1 MLNLRFLKTFIQISI
16 ILVIWSILLIPSS
29 SNCNAEPDPEL
40 IIESELRYL
49 FGTGGGDVTITV
61 KGDLALAIRRD
72 ILNETKFNHDGTISE
87 EIQKEYT
94 EAIEDLLEKNI
105 NDARKFIDDKPENAG
120 IEYGGT
126 YKLIDLGGTGR
137 ADIQSTEGLSGTTN
151 KSKSKITIKMDIKGE
166 LLSDSVV
173 TLSDGYIMLYAL
185 LGENI
190 DESDSVELQEI
201 TNSIEV
207 QETTKVSIIGMNSY
221 SNYEFDSGG
230 ELSRYRLVLGEYIV
244 YKHEYELS
252 GYEMSDDKKDTVS
265 FDGFNIVENALIL
278 AIVTIILTIIPSRM
292 AKYYIKRDNL
302 NKVKILGILGL
313 IFFII
318 LAILYFG
325 GFASIIIWLMN
336 IVFCVI
342 NIVLV
347 MGIYQKGWGNLA
359 MVTIRRE
366 DFIKEPPKIDDG
378 PWHERGISNAK
389 VGNFREAI
397 NCFENAL
404 ESEPEN
410 PIIWNDLGFV
420 LRKLGKNRQA
430 IECFNKAL
438 EFRSDY
444 PTARENLEKAKAE
457 MPNQRK
463 RKVRS

>member
-1 MLNLRFLKTFIQISI
+1 
-16 ILVIWSILLIPSS
+16 LIPSS

-40 IIESELRYL
+40 IIETNLRYL
-49 FGTGGGDVTITV
+49 FGTGGGDVTITI
-61 KGDLALAIRRD
+61 KGELARNIRQD
-72 ILNETKFNHDGTISE
+72 ILNETPIFNDGTISN
-87 EIQKEYT
+87 EIQKKYI
-94 EAIEDLLEKNI
+94 EAIEDLLELNI
-105 NDARKFIDDKPENAG
+105 NQVERPDDDDPDDARV
-120 IEYGGT
+120 EYDGK

-137 ADIQSTEGLSGTTN
+137 ADIQSTEGLIGTNETN
-151 KSKSKITIKMDIKGE
+151 TNKITIKMDIKGE
-166 LLSDSVV
+166 LVTDSVV

-185 LGENI
+185 WGEAI
-190 DESDSVELQEI
+190 ESNSV
-201 TNSIEV
+201 EV
-207 QETTKVSIIGMNSY
+207 QEITKVSIIGMNSY
-221 SNYEFDSGG
+221 SDYEFDSGG
-230 ELSRYRLVLGEYIV
+230 EISHYRLVLGEYIV
-244 YKHEYELS
+244 YEHEYELS

-278 AIVTIILTIIPSRM
+278 AIVTIILTIIPSRV
-292 AKYYIKRDNL
+292 AKYFIKRDNL

-325 GFASIIIWLMN
+325 GFDGIIIWLMN

-342 NIVLV
+342 NMVLV
-347 MGIYQKGWGNLA
+347 IGIYQKGWGNLA
-359 MVTIRRE
+359 RVTIRRE
-366 DFIKEPPKIDDG
+366 DFIKEPPKIDEG

-404 ESEPEN
+404 ESEPNN

-430 IECFNKAL
+430 IEFFTKAL
-438 EFRSDY
+438 ELRPDY

-457 MPNQRK
+457 MANQRN
-463 RKVRS
+463 RKARA

>member
-1 MLNLRFLKTFIQISI
+1 MLNLRFLKTFIQILI
-16 ILVIWSILLIPSS
+16 ILVIWFILLIPSS

-40 IIESELRYL
+40 IIETNLRYL

-61 KGDLALAIRRD
+61 KGDLARAIRQD
-72 ILNETKFNHDGTISE
+72 ILNETIIIHDGNISDP
-87 EIQKEYT
+87 IQKEYT
-94 EAIEDLLEKNI
+94 EAMEDLLELNI
-105 NDARKFIDDKPENAG
+105 NDKRKFIDNDTNDAG
-120 IEYGGT
+120 VEYDGT

-137 ADIQSTEGLSGTTN
+137 ADIQSVEGLIGTNDQST
-151 KSKSKITIKMDIKGE
+151 SKITIKMDIKGE

-185 LGENI
+185 LGENV
-190 DESDSVELQEI
+190 SNSVELLETTQ
-201 TNSIEV
+201 SVEV
-207 QETTKVSIIGMNSY
+207 QETTKIMIIGMNSY

-230 ELSRYRLVLGEYIV
+230 EISRYRLVLGEYIV
-244 YKHEYELS
+244 YEHEYELS

-278 AIVTIILTIIPSRM
+278 AIVTIILTIIPSRV
-292 AKYYIKRDNL
+292 AKYFIKRDTL
-302 NKVKILGILGL
+302 NKVKILGILAL

-325 GFASIIIWLMN
+325 GFDGIIIWVMN

-342 NIVLV
+342 NMVLV
-347 MGIYQKGWGNLA
+347 IGIYQKGWGNLA
-359 MVTIRRE
+359 RVTIRRE
-366 DFIKEPPKIDDG
+366 DFIREPPKIDDG

-410 PIIWNDLGFV
+410 PIIWNDLGFA
-420 LRKLGKNRQA
+420 LRKLGKNKQA
-430 IECFNKAL
+430 IEFFNKAL
-438 EFRSDY
+438 ELRPDY
-444 PTARENLEKAKAE
+444 PTARENLGKAKAE
-457 MPNQRK
+457 MANQRN
-463 RKVRS
+463 RKARA